1 MTQNSDTLEYD
12 YRVLQLIE
20 ERPDISQREL
30 ASQLGVSVGKTNYVL
45 SALIVRGLVKAE
57 NFKRSNNKSGYLYLL
72 TPKGI
77 SDKGVITARFL
88 KRKVE
93 EYERLKAEIADIQ
106 SRIEEWVLRTKNQN
120 WVRGVALEWFFPG
133 QNHEMHIRQNI
144 AFASIMTHI
153 KWLYGVYYGYN

>member
-1 MTQNSDTLEYD
+1 MSQNSDTLEYD
-12 YRVLQLIE
+12 YRILQLIE

-45 SALIVRGLVKAE
+45 SALIERGLVKAE
-57 NFKRSNNKSGYLYLL
+57 NFKRSNNKAGYLYLL

-77 SDKGVITARFL
+77 SDKGLITARFL

-106 SRIEEWVLRTKNQN
+106 SRIEE
-120 WVRGVALEWFFPG
+120 
-133 QNHEMHIRQNI
+133 
-144 AFASIMTHI
+144 
-153 KWLYGVYYGYN
+153 

>member
-1 MTQNSDTLEYD
+1 MSQNSDTLEYD

-30 ASQLGVSVGKTNYVL
+30 ASQLGFSVGKTNYVL
-45 SALIVRGLVKAE
+45 SALIERGLVKAE
-57 NFKRSNNKSGYLYLL
+57 NFKRSNNKAGYLYLL

-106 SRIEEWVLRTKNQN
+106 SRIEE
-120 WVRGVALEWFFPG
+120 
-133 QNHEMHIRQNI
+133 
-144 AFASIMTHI
+144 
-153 KWLYGVYYGYN
+153 

>member
-30 ASQLGVSVGKTNYVL
+30 ASQLEVSVGKTNYVL
-45 SALIVRGLVKAE
+45 SALIERGLVKAE
-57 NFKRSNNKSGYLYLL
+57 NFKRSNNKAGYLYLL

-77 SDKGVITARFL
+77 SDKGLITARFL

-106 SRIEEWVLRTKNQN
+106 SRIND
-120 WVRGVALEWFFPG
+120 
-133 QNHEMHIRQNI
+133 
-144 AFASIMTHI
+144 
-153 KWLYGVYYGYN
+153 